1 MGFEVAKWRFK
12 VKTGSSYGF
21 TGLKTTRNSGRFLN
35 HDVVFGANAEDN
47 LVIKQGL
54 LKSIFF
60 CHPGLDPGDP
70 DTSSD

>member
-12 VKTGSSYGF
+12 VITGSSYGF

-35 HDVVFGANAEDN
+35 HDVVFGADAEDN

-54 LKSIFF
+54 LKSIF
-60 CHPGLDPGDP
+60 
-70 DTSSD
+70 